1 MARRPKKAANGGR
14 THTLVVLDKSG
25 SMHMRRDATQ
35 EGYNEF
41 IEGLKA
47 NAKGEV
53 FVTLVEF
60 DTEVI
65 TRYSEKPLAEVPRL
79 TDYSPGGMT
88 ALRDGLGRGINLI
101 ENRVRKGDTV
111 NVTVM
116 TDGAENSSQ
125 EYTHE
130 EILAAKKNKESDGW
144 TFNFLGAGPE
154 AWSAGAGLG
163 FSADQ
168 TISYGTFDAHDHR
181 AAFGAVTASN
191 LASSSGLRG
200 MGASYESTAK
210 GLKSSLESKAS
221 GTWTPDPS
229 VIDNLTTPK
238 YPADDGDDG
247 DPT

>member
-1 MARRPKKAANGGR
+1 MARRPKKAGNGR
-14 THTLVVLDKSG
+14 THSLIVIDKSG

-41 IEGLKA
+41 IEDLKA

-60 DTEVI
+60 DTEVT
-65 TRYSEKPLAEVPRL
+65 TRYSELPLAEVPKL
-79 TDYSPGGMT
+79 TDYTPGGMT
-88 ALRDGLGRGINLI
+88 ALRDGLGKGINLI

-116 TDGAENSSQ
+116 TDGAENSSR

-154 AWSAGAGLG
+154 AWSAGASLG

-168 TISYGTFDAHDHR
+168 TISYAALDAHDHK

-191 LASSSGLRG
+191 VASTSGLRG
-200 MGASYESTAK
+200 MSASYESTAK
-210 GLKSSLESKAS
+210 AVKSSLEGKA
-221 GTWTPDPS
+221 GVTTPPPLWTPD
-229 VIDNLTTPK
+229 
-238 YPADDGDDG
+238 ADDDSN
-247 DPT
+247 